1 MSKILIIGGGAAG
14 MMAAITAKANGNEVH
29 IFERNEKLGKKIY
42 ITGKGRCNVTNN
54 VVPEDFFENIITNKK
69 FLYSSIYTFSPQQ
82 TMDFF
87 EKIGLNL
94 KTERGNRVFP
104 NSDKSSD
111 VIKALENHLKK
122 IGVNIHL
129 NIKVNKI
136 HVESGKFAGVY
147 LENDVYEKGDSLII
161 ATGGFSYQATGSTG
175 DGYKF
180 AKQAGHKIIETQ
192 PALVPLNTNDKEIYE
207 LQGLSL
213 KNVKADLY
221 SGDNLLYSDFGEM
234 LFTHFGIS
242 GPLVLSASSFLKK
255 ENKNLKFSIDLKPA
269 LNSDQLDKRI
279 LRDFQENINKSFKN
293 SIDKLLPKK
302 IIPIIIKRSGI
313 NPEKKVNEITKQER
327 NRLVETI
334 KKFEIKITG
343 KRDFNEAI
351 ITKGGVDVKQV
362 NPKTLESKLIK
373 GVYFAGEVL
382 DIDALTG
389 GFNLQLA
396 WSTGYLAG
404 LSVN

>member
-14 MMAAITAKANGNEVH
+14 MMAAITAKENGNEVH

-54 VVPEDFFENIITNKK
+54 VVPEDFFESIISNKK
-69 FLYSSIYTFSPQQ
+69 FLYSSIYTFSPQK

-175 DGYKF
+175 DGYEF

-192 PALVPLNTNDKEIYE
+192 PALVPLNTNDKEIFE

-234 LFTHFGIS
+234 IFTHFGIS
-242 GPLVLSASSFLKK
+242 GPLVLSASSFLKI

-269 LNSDQLDKRI
+269 LNSEQLDKRI

>member
-14 MMAAITAKANGNEVH
+14 MMAAIAAKENGNEVH

-54 VVPEDFFENIITNKK
+54 VVPEDFFESIISNKK

-111 VIKALENHLKK
+111 VIKTLENHLKK
-122 IGVNIHL
+122 TGVNIHL

-175 DGYKF
+175 DGYEF

-221 SGDNLLYSDFGEM
+221 SGDNLLYCDFGEM

-242 GPLVLSASSFLKK
+242 GPLVLSASSFLKN

-269 LNSDQLDKRI
+269 LNSEQLDKRI

-334 KKFEIKITG
+334 KKFEITITG